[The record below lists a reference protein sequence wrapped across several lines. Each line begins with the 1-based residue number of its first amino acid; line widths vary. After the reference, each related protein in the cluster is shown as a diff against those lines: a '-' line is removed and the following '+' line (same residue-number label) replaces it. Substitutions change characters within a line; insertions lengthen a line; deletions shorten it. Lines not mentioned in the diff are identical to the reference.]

1 MEQVFVLF
9 QQYKNSNKVLNEDE
23 DNVISR
29 T

>member
-9 QQYKNSNKVLNEDE
+9 HQYKNSNKMLNEDE
-23 DNVISR
+23 DNVVSR